1 MTTRTPKRTRT
12 KAVAGRRPGGGRA
25 SRRGKEAPGSVA
37 ARVPAL
43 TAKQVEAAKRKY
55 EESILARG
63 EAAPAGAP
71 LPPGATHEI
80 VGHTLDGRP
89 VLRRRRFSTT

>member
-1 MTTRTPKRTRT
+1 MTTRPPKRTRT
-12 KAVAGRRPGGGRA
+12 KAAPGRATGGGRA

-37 ARVPAL
+37 ARVPAP
-43 TAKQVEAAKRKY
+43 TAKQVEAAKRRT
-55 EESILARG
+55 EESILAHG

-80 VGHTLDGRP
+80 VGHTPDGRP
-89 VLRRRRFSTT
+89 VLKRRRFSTT